1 MAQTGFQIQCWGR
14 QSASGNEVIQTS
26 QTGNLISGCFRKYS
40 YYSPVDTQATCA
52 ASGYFNTVAFDLI
65 TGDYIEIYSAA
76 EGTLVNYRVTNSQ
89 GLDPSTTSTA
99 TITLSSVTGVITASG
114 TISNAQIL
122 AGLYAHPVQIV
133 PAPAATQMIVAVN
146 ATFSLIWGSVQF
158 QNGGATLFQYDSTVH
173 GAGTNSLAT
182 ALTAANINGA
192 TANNYQTFVG
202 VAQAWGTQAA
212 VIGKGIFLSCATGE
226 FTAGD
231 STFEY
236 TYNYR
241 LVSLV

>member
-1 MAQTGFQIQCWGR
+1 MAQTGFQIQSWAR
-14 QSASGNEVIQTS
+14 ASVSGNEVLQTA
-26 QTGNLISGCFRKYS
+26 QTGGNVYGCFREYN

-65 TGDYIEIYSAA
+65 TGDYIKIYSAA
-76 EGTLVNYRVTNSQ
+76 EGTLVTYRVTNSQ
-89 GLDPSTTSTA
+89 GADPTGTP
-99 TITLSSVTGVITASG
+99 TITLSSTSGVITASG

-133 PAPAATQMIVAVN
+133 PAPGATQMILAVN
-146 ATFSLIWGSVQF
+146 ATFSLIFATTQF
-158 QNGGATLFQYDSTVH
+158 QNGGATLFQYGSTVH

-182 ALTAANINGA
+182 SITAANINGA
-192 TANNYQTFVG
+192 TANNYQTFIE
-202 VAQAWGTQAA
+202 VAQAWGTFAA
-212 VIGKGIFLSCATGE
+212 VIGQGIFLSCATGE

-241 LVSLV
+241 LVNLV